1 MVYNSSLSKETEQFS
16 FIRTITVVPDSDN
29 EEQNQNLSAQKANS
43 DCTKIQNISFSKQD
57 SNLAEGKTSG
67 DCNITSSSALCTRA
81 NSASTSLSNYNS
93 IDSNLT
99 VSNYWYSSNTFNN
112 DNSSLA
118 TVIVIPELDFK
129 NPTKKADFSH
139 YLDKILLICAG
150 GYLCFVL
157 WWLFGAKNS
166 LFPLSFLSRQE
177 TISQADVE
185 FIDYMKQSLEVID
198 RKVAKKQSSAT
209 EVASLENKT
218 SKLVYVP
225 VYTPAS
231 PTVSSNQLLPP
242 TLLPPPPLPN
252 QLAAMNPPVAAVS
265 INPPAPPS
273 ESFKVKTTP
282 NTSANDNQVTESI
295 ASTVAPPEIAAATTT
310 AKVNHTLVGV
320 MELKEGSA
328 ALFKINGFTQRIW
341 LGEKIESTGWVLQS
355 VANQKVK
362 ISRQGK
368 SRILSVGETF

>member
-1 MVYNSSLSKETEQFS
+1 MVRDSGLSKETERFS
-16 FIRTITVVPDSDN
+16 FIRTITIVPDLDN
-29 EEQNQNLSAQKANS
+29 EEQNQTSSAQKANS
-43 DCTKIQNISFSKQD
+43 DCTKTQKISFSKQD
-57 SNLAEGKTSG
+57 SNLAEGKTNG
-67 DCNITSSSALCTRA
+67 DGNITSSSALCTRA
-81 NSASTSLSNYNS
+81 NPASSSLSHNKSRN
-93 IDSNLT
+93 SNLT

-118 TVIVIPELDFK
+118 TVIVVPELDFK
-129 NPTKKADFSH
+129 NTTKKADFSY

-198 RKVAKKQSSAT
+198 RKVAKKQSSAQ

-218 SKLVYVP
+218 SQVVYVP
-225 VYTPAS
+225 VYTPSS
-231 PTVSSNQLLPP
+231 PTASSNQF
-242 TLLPPPPLPN
+242 LPPPPLPN
-252 QLAAMNPPVAAVS
+252 QLAAMNPPVAAVP

-273 ESFKVKTTP
+273 ESVKVKTTP
-282 NTSANDNQVTESI
+282 NTSANDNQVTESTPS
-295 ASTVAPPEIAAATTT
+295 AVAPPEIAAATTT
-310 AKVNHTLVGV
+310 ANVDHTLVGV

-368 SRILSVGETF
+368 IRILSVGETF